1 MTVTCERKDARV
13 RGPGDQELRWPAV
26 PQRTRRLL
34 VESLS
39 FPHLYQQDLEDSPLP
54 VEAIPDRD
62 GGVASSRWVG
72 GVTSLL
78 LRGEG
83 AAAAEGPPRTPPLC
97 SPAPSAPGA
106 PPAPAPRGARASSV
120 TAGAARLGVAMAT
133 AA

>member
-97 SPAPSAPGA
+97 SPAP
-106 PPAPAPRGARASSV
+106 APRGARASSV
-120 TAGAARLGVAMAT
+120 AAGAARLGVAMAT

>member
-26 PQRTRRLL
+26 PQRTRRPL

-39 FPHLYQQDLEDSPLP
+39 FPHLYQPDLEHSPPP

-62 GGVASSRWVG
+62 GGVDSSRWVG

-78 LRGEG
+78 FRGEG
-83 AAAAEGPPRTPPLC
+83 AAAAEGSPRV
-97 SPAPSAPGA
+97 PAPLQPRPLGPGGS
-106 PPAPAPRGARASSV
+106 PAPAPRGARASSV
-120 TAGAARLGVAMAT
+120 AAGAARLGVAMAT